1 MKKIFLII
9 TTILICSF
17 ILLPKNTVE
26 AETIQQMTERLQK
39 EVEQKA
45 KELDEIKRQ
54 QAEVQDKIKKE
65 EATQQNLSKSINYI
79 SYQIQSTE
87 LTIQEKQGQIEKN
100 EVEIQ
105 VLGTEIENR
114 QNQILSLA
122 DSIEYLEEI
131 VSTRN
136 RENYMNSKV
145 SWFEFLISSQSL
157 TKAIKQLEYFGEL
170 KKHDIQLLEDM
181 EGNKTELSDEKK
193 QLAEQKTEVE
203 RLKAEIEFEKGEL
216 EKAKEDLAWQ
226 KSQKNQML
234 ADSNARKQDQ
244 QALYDNLSEE
254 YKKSL
259 EELNAIQSQLAQATV
274 SGTDVKEGWIIGKQG
289 ATGNVWTYKEN
300 IGWVEGD
307 GICEGYHV
315 HFAVF
320 EKNPSTG
327 YWYDVNPA
335 KYILAGKL
343 RRPFNS
349 YEISQYYGAT
359 SFNSN
364 HTGIDYVGPGC
375 GAPVYAAG
383 DGIIQYG
390 YETDYGYGYDHAG
403 PNDPKGAYFAWIY
416 HGTIDGV
423 EVKTGYWH
431 LQYP

>member
-1 MKKIFLII
+1 MKHFLKII
-9 TTILICSF
+9 TIFVLF
-17 ILLPKNTVE
+17 GFLLKVSSNQFVQ
-26 AETIQQMTERLQK
+26 AETVQEMSERLQR
-39 EVEQKA
+39 EIQQKA
-45 KELDEIKRQ
+45 DELEEIKRQ
-54 QAEVQDKIKKE
+54 QAEVQEKIKQE
-65 EATQQNLSKSINYI
+65 ESAQKNLSSSINYI

-105 VLGTEIENR
+105 VLGTEIEDR
-114 QNQILSLA
+114 QNQILNLE
-122 DSIEYLEEI
+122 DSITYLEE
-131 VSTRN
+131 VVATRN

-145 SWFEFLISSQSL
+145 SWFEFLISSQNL

-170 KKHDIQLLEDM
+170 KKHDLQLLEDM

-274 SGTDVKEGWIIGKQG
+274 SGTDVKKGWMIGKQG

-315 HFAVF
+315 HFVIY
-320 EKNPSTG
+320 EKNSSTG
-327 YWYDVNPA
+327 YWYPVDPA

-343 RRPFNS
+343 RRPFNEGQ
-349 YEISQYYGAT
+349 YVISQYYGST
-359 SFNSN
+359 SFNPFHN
-364 HTGIDYVGPGC
+364 GIDYVGTGGC
-375 GAPVYAAG
+375 GTPVYAAG
-383 DGIIQYG
+383 DGVIQYG
-390 YETDYGYGYDHAG
+390 YDGSHAG
-403 PNDPKGAYFAWIY
+403 ANDPKGAYFAWIY